1 MRIDRIELS
10 AHKKGRVL
18 LFLDGG
24 TCLKVTEQELITFGL
39 RAGDELDAETLRRLQ
54 DAAGVSNVRAKAVDM
69 IAKRPLSRKALI
81 RKLSEKGA
89 LPEDAESAADWL
101 TEIGALNDTE
111 YAATLARG
119 CAAKG
124 YGPAK
129 IRAKLYEK
137 GVPKELWDAAMSDL
151 PDTAAQID
159 AYLSRKLAGAAPDRD
174 TKRKL
179 TASLLRHGFPWDDIR
194 AAWARVGEDLEE

>member
-1 MRIDRIELS
+1 MRIDRIEPS
-10 AHKKGRVL
+10 SHKKGRVL

-54 DAAGVSNVRAKAVDM
+54 EAAGVSNVRAKAVDM

-111 YAATLARG
+111 YAATLARTY
-119 CAAKG
+119 AAKG
-124 YGPAK
+124 YGAAR
-129 IRAKLYEK
+129 IRSKLYEK
-137 GVPKELWDAAMSDL
+137 GVPKELWDAAMSAL
-151 PDTAAQID
+151 PDCAAQID
-159 AYLSRKLAGAAPDRD
+159 AYLSRKLSGAPDVD
-174 TKRKL
+174 TKRRF
-179 TASLLRHGFPWDDIR
+179 TASLLRRGFSWDDIR
-194 AAWARVGEDLEE
+194 AAWERVGEDVEE

>member
-1 MRIDRIELS
+1 MRIDRIEPS

-18 LFLDGG
+18 VFLDGG
-24 TCLKVTEQELITFGL
+24 TCLKVTEKELLNFGL
-39 RAGDELDAETLRRLQ
+39 RAGDELDAEIVTRLRES
-54 DAAGVSNVRAKAVDM
+54 AGLSNIRAKAAEM
-69 IAKRPLSRKALI
+69 IAKRPLSRNALV
-81 RKLSEKGA
+81 RKLTEKGA
-89 LPEDAESAADWL
+89 LPEEAESAADWL

-111 YAATLARG
+111 YAATLARD

-151 PDTAAQID
+151 PDGHAQID
-159 AYLSRKLAGAAPDRD
+159 AYLSRKVSGTPDAD
-174 TKRKL
+174 TKRRL
-179 TASLLRHGFPWDDIR
+179 TASLLRRGFSWDDIR
-194 AAWARVGEDLEE
+194 AAWGRVGEDMEE